1 MAIYFDD
8 PEIRDLYNKL
18 RESSRELDR
27 IRSQWGG
34 SLATAYREVKRQEYI
49 EFVQDMIGIDVSML
63 TKSQFLNAINI
74 TSEKAPKDSR
84 GSPTFYEYLEQEIM
98 KEMQ

>member
-1 MAIYFDD
+1 MEIFFDD
-8 PEIRDLYNKL
+8 PEIRALYNKL

-34 SLATAYREVKRQEYI
+34 SLSTAYREVKRQEYI
-49 EFVQDMIGIDVSML
+49 EFVQDMIGIDASML
-63 TKSQFLNAINI
+63 TESQLRNAIDI
-74 TSEKAPKDSR
+74 ASEKARNDSR